1 MNTFNSDANLNHLF
15 YRNEED
21 SLSYNTISTKKWG
34 NIRQLQG
41 IHDDSYCDN
50 KITIYSHQKI
60 RIQPSDNYNLHWLVV
75 KGMCKIL
82 SSEQEYTYVSNDYI
96 KILPNVLSCVENN
109 EDSDTEIIEIRIGKN
124 INKNY
129 IWDECKL

>member
-1 MNTFNSDANLNHLF
+1 MD
-15 YRNEED
+15 
-21 SLSYNTISTKKWG
+21 
-34 NIRQLQG
+34 
-41 IHDDSYCDN
+41 
-50 KITIYSHQKI
+50 
-60 RIQPSDNYNLHWLVV
+60 
-75 KGMCKIL
+75 
-82 SSEQEYTYVSNDYI
+82 TYVSNNYI